1 MYLGIE
7 LSRPEAKPI
16 SPAKQTEEGT
26 SILVALG
33 THGWVDAPGFPLKG
47 SQAWLLLA
55 PPKRD
60 VLVKQRDTSQ
70 AQAAASELC
79 FFAASR
85 CRRSVVPASTR
96 TKPFAFS
103 STGAGEANATVGL
116 ASRRTMP

>member
-26 SILVALG
+26 SIL
-33 THGWVDAPGFPLKG
+33 VDAPGFPLKG

>member
-26 SILVALG
+26 SILVAL
-33 THGWVDAPGFPLKG
+33 GFPLKG

>member
-26 SILVALG
+26 SILVAL
-33 THGWVDAPGFPLKG
+33 VDAPGFPLKG

>member
-33 THGWVDAPGFPLKG
+33 THGFPLKG

>member
-26 SILVALG
+26 SM
-33 THGWVDAPGFPLKG
+33 DAPGFPLKG